1 MQIAAY
7 ADYWIQ
13 EVPVRD
19 ALTDEQCYENL
30 LRGGEEGLRALMER
44 YGDSLTL
51 YINGYLHDINDSEGL
66 MIEAFSLI
74 IAKRPR
80 LVAGGFRPYLYKT
93 ARNLALRHLERS
105 RRVFSLETLELEPE
119 DERRVEVTVFS
130 TDTARIVRG
139 CLDNLSADYR
149 EALYLVYIEDMSYE
163 QAATVMGKSRKQVDN
178 LVARG
183 KAAMRPL
190 LAREGVEGAFD

>member
-1 MQIAAY
+1 M
-7 ADYWIQ
+7 
-13 EVPVRD
+13 RD

-130 TDTARIVRG
+130 TDTARIVRC

>member
-1 MQIAAY
+1 M
-7 ADYWIQ
+7 
-13 EVPVRD
+13 RD